1 MIMMN
6 EEEKSHFSTSA
17 SSLSYYHEDE
27 EKPPLEL
34 STSSYSASKQKK
46 QQQASSSSSG
56 KNGINPIQRNRRGS
70 ASSTSS
76 SSVGDGS
83 KSHVLN
89 MKRRE
94 HGGDAFLPTS
104 FHSSLRTN
112 HMHHNITSNPNHPGA
127 TMKNR
132 FKVHMRQ
139 SIPLN
144 ASSFAHRNNNKNNY
158 DLEREE
164 MLRVTTNGHFSST
177 NSQKHNHDYDDDEYS
192 DDEETNDE
200 RHSLLSSSEYDNGDA
215 GADPVLTWNFIWID
229 TWDFI
234 LSVLN
239 IKGPRRSR
247 KMSPQQRNAVMRWKK
262 IGLAVLML
270 YFAFLAVM
278 NVTNSNIDHFE
289 DKIKKTKAKSIVI
302 NDREQIDD
310 DVADLFPSQSKLQS
324 VNPKQDKT
332 KDTGKAVDD
341 DFYGGKEDVMI
352 KKFHQQQDQKKQ
364 KRPSS
369 LEEEEIFSTKKTDSK
384 AITNLKGPLL
394 EDTQGQTGQVKVRY
408 VLTVDSCYPKEE
420 NMLSPSVPLNDAQFH
435 DAAIVLKQSIHDNS
449 IQNVTSKS
457 KYDYE
462 MVALMHQDVIE
473 CEMHMKTTSSS
484 LALPGG
490 NRKELLEGLGYTVHV
505 VTSPI
510 DVKEISQQITA
521 DFYRY
526 AMVNKDVMREFI
538 VLKAFSFEHAPLAV
552 LVDFTTMVLK
562 PPDDLFDLMLQTD
575 KHKHLMNKN
584 NANAHDT
591 IVKQTAFPNGNSKQI
606 TDLPSTIDILY
617 TKDYSAVAPKQ
628 WVAGLSLNFLVFKP
642 SVNLYMEILQAL
654 RSGHYTDAHGWGAL
668 GYKSRKVRG
677 LLTYFV
683 QEKKFQQSIEVHR
696 CTFNNRAETPTL
708 NLNGRKMCR
717 DVNEK
722 NFSTEKCTDC
732 RQTSLQDI
740 VIANTATCM
749 APWRCNYPIA
759 FTIEHEQE
767 NKGFS
772 DMKKLCRSYN
782 DKWYQYRQEYE
793 LQHSDKFTTVNPGGG
808 FRYTHFQGYCARESI
823 YLPMRLKDSKS
834 DAP

>member
-1 MIMMN
+1 MMN
-6 EEEKSHFSTSA
+6 EEEINHLSTSA
-17 SSLSYYHEDE
+17 SSLNYYHEDE

-56 KNGINPIQRNRRGS
+56 KNGINSIQRNRRGS
-70 ASSTSS
+70 ATSTSS

-89 MKRRE
+89 MKRHE

-112 HMHHNITSNPNHPGA
+112 HMHHNITANPNHPGA

-139 SIPLN
+139 SIPFN
-144 ASSFAHRNNNKNNY
+144 ASSFAHRNKSNY

-177 NSQKHNHDYDDDEYS
+177 NSQKHNDDYDDDEYS

-200 RHSLLSSSEYDNGDA
+200 RHSLLPSSEHDNGDA
-215 GADPVLTWNFIWID
+215 GTDPVLIWNFIWID
-229 TWDFI
+229 AWDFI

-247 KMSPQQRNAVMRWKK
+247 KMSAQQRNAVMRWKR
-262 IGLAVLML
+262 IGLALLML
-270 YFAFLAVM
+270 YFAFVAVM
-278 NVTNSNIDHFE
+278 NVTNSNVGRFE
-289 DKIKKTKAKSIVI
+289 DKIKKKETKSIVI
-302 NDREQIDD
+302 HEREKVDD

-324 VNPKQDKT
+324 VNPKRDNA
-332 KDTGKAVDD
+332 KDSGKATDD

-352 KKFHQQQDQKKQ
+352 KEFHQQQEQKQQ

-369 LEEEEIFSTKKTDSK
+369 VEEELIFSTKKTDIK
-384 AITNLKGPLL
+384 AVTNNNVKASPL
-394 EDTQGQTGQVKVRY
+394 EDTQAGTGHVKVLY
-408 VLTVDSCYPKEE
+408 FLTIDSCYPKEE
-420 NMLSPSVPLNDAQFH
+420 NMLSPSVPLSDAQFH

-449 IQNVTSKS
+449 IQNATSNS

-473 CEMHMKTTSSS
+473 CEMHLKTTSSS

-490 NRKELLEGLGYTVHV
+490 NRKELLESLGYTVHLV
-505 VTSPI
+505 SSPI
-510 DVKEISQQITA
+510 DAKEISQQTTA

-526 AMVNKDVMREFI
+526 AMVNKDIMREFI
-538 VLKAFSFEHAPLAV
+538 TLKAFSFEHAPLAV
-552 LVDFTTMVLK
+552 LVELTTMVLK

-575 KHKHLMNKN
+575 KHKHFMNKN
-584 NANAHDT
+584 DANT
-591 IVKQTAFPNGNSKQI
+591 YEMIVKQTAFPNGNSKQI
-606 TDLPSTIDILY
+606 TDLPSTIDVLY

-642 SVNLYMEILQAL
+642 SVKLYMELLQTL
-654 RSGHYTDAHGWGAL
+654 RSGHFTDAHGWGAL

-677 LLTYFV
+677 LFTYFF

-696 CTFNNRAETPTL
+696 CTYNNRAENPTI

-722 NFSTEKCTDC
+722 NFPTDKCTDC

-759 FTIEHEQE
+759 FTIEHEKQ
-767 NKGFS
+767 NKGYS

-782 DKWYQYRQEYE
+782 EKWYQYRQEYE
-793 LQHSDKFTTVNPGGG
+793 LQHSDKFTTANPGGG
-808 FRYTHFQGYCARESI
+808 FRHAHFQGYCARESI

-834 DAP
+834 VAH